1 MTINVYEA
9 FKSHPHYSR
18 QLHCKEMLFT
28 HYECPQSDR
37 YARFYLQFNMIVYV
51 VSGRRIFHKD
61 KKTWEMKE
69 GVCAFVKKGTHIA
82 ERENEEAWCAMAFF
96 IPDYF
101 LKQLVEENKSSLP
114 LPDLSESSIDHVLP
128 LDVSE
133 ISRSFFFSM
142 LPYFDQRPSPPEN
155 LIELKFKELV
165 LSLLTKENKRLIS
178 YLFSLYNDKY
188 PSVVDIMQNNFTFNL
203 TLTEYANLACKS
215 VPTFNREFKRI
226 FNDTPAK
233 WVMKKRLNLA
243 SELLENTTLSVGE
256 ITNQCGF
263 ENQTHF
269 SRLFK
274 QKTGV
279 SPLQFRKSRV
289 LTSAH

>member
-1 MTINVYEA
+1 MIVNLYEA
-9 FKSHPHYSR
+9 FKFFPNLSR
-18 QLHCKEMLFT
+18 QLHCKDLLFT
-28 HYECPQSDR
+28 HYECPQTER
-37 YARFYLQFNMIVYV
+37 YARFYLQYNMIVYV

-101 LKQLVEENKSSLP
+101 LKQLIEENKSSLP
-114 LPDLSESSIDHVLP
+114 LPSPSDSNIDHVLP

-142 LPYFDQRPSPPEN
+142 MPYFSQTPPPPEN
-155 LIELKFKELV
+155 LIELKFKELI
-165 LSLLTKENKRLIS
+165 LSLLTKENKSLNS
-178 YLFSLYNDKY
+178 YLFSLYNDKH
-188 PSVVDIMQNNFTFNL
+188 PSMMDIMQNNFTFNL
-203 TLTEYANLACKS
+203 SLSDYARLACKS
-215 VPTFNREFKRI
+215 VPTFKREFKRV

-233 WVMKKRLNLA
+233 WVMKKRLGMA

-274 QKTGV
+274 EKTGL
-279 SPLQFRKSRV
+279 SPLQFRKSQ
-289 LTSAH
+289 LSTTPH

>member
-1 MTINVYEA
+1 MIVNLYEA
-9 FKSHPHYSR
+9 FKSFPSLSR
-18 QLHCKEMLFT
+18 QLHCKDLLFT
-28 HYECPQSDR
+28 HYECPQTER
-37 YARFYLQFNMIVYV
+37 YARFYLQYNMIVYV

-101 LKQLVEENKSSLP
+101 LKQLIEENKSSLP
-114 LPDLSESSIDHVLP
+114 LPNMSESSIDHVLP

-142 LPYFDQRPSPPEN
+142 MPYFNQTPPPPEI

-165 LSLLTKENKRLIS
+165 LSLLTKENKKLAS
-178 YLFSLYNDKY
+178 YLFSLYNDKH
-188 PSVVDIMQNNFTFNL
+188 PSMMAVMQNNFTFHL
-203 TLTEYANLACKS
+203 SVTEYANLACKS
-215 VPTFNREFKRI
+215 VPTFKREFKRI

-233 WVMKKRLNLA
+233 WVMKKRLSKA

-274 QKTGV
+274 EKTGM
-279 SPLQFRKSRV
+279 SPLQFRKSQ
-289 LTSAH
+289 LSTSVH